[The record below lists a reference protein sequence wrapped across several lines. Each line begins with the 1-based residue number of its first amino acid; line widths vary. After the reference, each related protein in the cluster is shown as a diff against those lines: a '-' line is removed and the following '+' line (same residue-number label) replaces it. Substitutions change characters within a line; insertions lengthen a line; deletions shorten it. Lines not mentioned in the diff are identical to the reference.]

1 MNRKLLFLCLLL
13 CITTFSF
20 AQRIKIDKK
29 KLAFL
34 KNETKVGVQLVFS
47 DNFEIY
53 GGFTEELYLVDKK
66 KNLAKKGGKER
77 VERWE
82 LQYNEAKKE
91 TWRKDFLSEINNRL
105 KKYSNLSFTEDEDR
119 DGVNYILR
127 IEMDWVYFGY
137 DTFPSGPHEEAKLQV
152 TLKFIKILNPEMEVY
167 STQTPHIIGESAKG
181 EFTDILRVGKCYSKL
196 GFLLELQLKR
206 ILK

>member
-1 MNRKLLFLCLLL
+1 MDKKILFLCFF
-13 CITTFSF
+13 IGMTTFSS
-20 AQRIKIDKK
+20 AQRIKVDKK

-34 KNETKVGVQLVFS
+34 KNETKVGVQLVLS
-47 DNFEIY
+47 DNFEVH
-53 GGFTEELYLVDKK
+53 GGFTEEAYLVDKK
-66 KNLAKKGGKER
+66 RNLAKKGGEKR

-82 LQYNEAKKE
+82 LQYNEAKKK
-91 TWRKDFLSEINNRL
+91 TWKKDFLNEINNRL
-105 KKYSNLSFTEDEDR
+105 TKYSNLSFTSDNE
-119 DGVNYILR
+119 GVNYILR

-137 DTFPSGPHEEAKLQV
+137 DTFRSGPHEEAKLQV
-152 TLKFIKILNPEMEVY
+152 TLKFIQTGNPEIEVY
-167 STQTPHIIGESAKG
+167 STQTPHIIGESARG